1 MRPSLRS
8 LNNGNHRETCLIHL
22 RPTVVGEQQ
31 FRCCLPAVKPHHRGE
46 ACQFS
51 PSFSGVYILTQT
63 IIPLLQR
70 SRNPRVVWA
79 AKRTRPHKQQHLSV
93 PCGLHNATS
102 VHKWSGR
109 CLTTLSLSSPRLL
122 DHCVLRRHARPE
134 AQNGWPAVGEGTL
147 WRPHG
152 LRSEQGGKPIFVVSQ
167 VFVWHYES
175 KWTNAAWHFCRG
187 LKKAWYKWTCPM
199 ACDILHQGSLAPTF
213 VHLILTSS

>member
-1 MRPSLRS
+1 MSILPFFLRRVHPHPDYHS
-8 LNNGNHRETCLIHL
+8 TPAEEPQPQGGMSSETH
-22 RPTVVGEQQ
+22 TD
-31 FRCCLPAVKPHHRGE
+31 
-46 ACQFS
+46 
-51 PSFSGVYILTQT
+51 
-63 IIPLLQR
+63 
-70 SRNPRVVWA
+70 
-79 AKRTRPHKQQHLSV
+79 PHKQQHLSV

-109 CLTTLSLSSPRLL
+109 CLITLSLSSPRLL

-167 VFVWHYES
+167 VFAWHYES